1 MADFP
6 STNVRINSQL
16 SPFTD
21 TQTFPLFDSAHGLG
35 GLRTVG
41 TTAEMNAIF
50 DRRRTRGMMVY
61 VSGVSAYY
69 ALIGTTANSG
79 WTTEFQ
85 IGTGTNIL
93 PLNNTFTGLNT
104 FTVGISAAGI
114 TIGSTTRLTQNK
126 LSISH
131 NSQPFEIYGATA
143 SSGVAYNQ
151 ISIPVGSSA
160 LQLESATGVIFL
172 DAGLPSKSVD
182 YSTAIRFAG
191 YNSGLGSPQSTSII
205 IGGGAG
211 NTLTLPANSGTIAL
225 TNGVVTSFNGSTG
238 AVGGVT
244 TSTANTFTALQ
255 TFNSGISASSGVFGN
270 IQSNSGATFNADV
283 YIGSTLSV
291 NGNLVVNG
299 TTTTIN
305 STTIT
310 VDDKNIELGSVISP
324 TDTTADGG
332 GISLKGTT
340 DKTII
345 WSNVTTGSTLSAAW
359 NFNQDINLTKSVNP
373 AYYINGTVVI
383 DGASLGPN
391 IVNSNLT
398 KVGTIATGVWQGTVI
413 GGTYGGTGLSS
424 YAKGDLLYAAAAGSV
439 LSKLAISTTSGQ
451 LIQTD
456 GSNLSWGDLLLADGS
471 GNGVS
476 TLTSGKYRIQ
486 DASTS
491 VKGLSRYDSFNFS
504 VAAGVVG
511 ITAIDGGSYT

>member
-21 TQTFPLFDSAHGLG
+21 TQTFPLFDTAHGLG

-104 FTVGISAAGI
+104 FTGGISASGGVTFAGD
-114 TIGSTTRLTQNK
+114 IGVNGGDIFTT
-126 LSISH
+126 S
-131 NSQPFEIYGATA
+131 ATA
-143 SSGVAYNQ
+143 SIFNTNATTLNIGGAATTTNLAAATTGLTLNMANGSVSSGTVNVNIATNTSGQTGY
-151 ISIPVGSSA
+151 IFKAGGSSG
-160 LQLESATGVIFL
+160 LIFSDPTGITL
-172 DAGLPSKSVD
+172 GGTGQPG
-182 YSTAIRFAG
+182 AIRIVSSTTEV
-191 YNSGLGSPQSTSII
+191 SGAATFTGTI
-205 IGGGAG
+205 
-211 NTLTLPANSGTIAL
+211 SGTTASFTRL
-225 TNGVVTSFNGSTG
+225 VTAS
-238 AVGGVT
+238 
-244 TSTANTFTALQ
+244 Q
-255 TFNSGISASSGVFGN
+255 GISASSGIFGSL
-270 IQSNSGATFNADV
+270 QSNSGATFSANV
-283 YIGSTLSV
+283 YVGATLSV
-291 NGNLVVNG
+291 NGNLIVNG

-305 STTIT
+305 STTIS
-310 VDDKNIELGSVISP
+310 VDDKNIELGSVTSP
-324 TDTTADGG
+324 NDTTADGG

-340 DKTII
+340 DKTIV
-345 WSNVTTGSTLSAAW
+345 WSNTTSGSTLAAAW
-359 NFNQDINLTKSVNP
+359 NFNQDINLTKSGNP
-373 AYYINGTVVI
+373 GYYINGTVVI

-424 YAKGDLLYAAAAGSV
+424 YAKGDLLYAAASGSA
-439 LSKLAISTTSGQ
+439 LSKLAVSSTQGQ
-451 LIQTD
+451 LIQAD
-456 GSNLSWGDLLLADGS
+456 GSGGITWGDLLIADGS

-476 TLTSGKYRIQ
+476 TLSSGKYRIQ

-504 VAAGVVG
+504 VVSGLVDIA
-511 ITAIDGGSYT
+511 AIDGGSYT